1 MTPSPSPESLE
12 KAKKCIKWTLT
23 SDSEGYHGKIDKEE
37 TIRTAALALDAAR
50 LEAKLEE
57 REACADMLWPIPL
70 GTKYSGT
77 IEGVLEDLSTDIRN
91 RGK

>member
-1 MTPSPSPESLE
+1 MTPSPESLVEAKRLIFVLIDE
-12 KAKKCIKWTLT
+12 KNAVVGEHIHTTLEECA
-23 SDSEGYHGKIDKEE
+23 DSI
-37 TIRTAALALDAAR
+37 AFALDAAR